1 MREELRAP
9 IAFTCMAILLL
20 IVGLTQSW
28 SVSLSIINLCLI
40 SSIMAI
46 GVNLQWGYG
55 GLFNAGVMGFTALG
69 GLTAVLVSHDP
80 VYEAWEKA
88 GIGIII
94 SSIIVVL
101 GITSL
106 IYIYRS
112 IKNKLLRNILIS
124 LVVLL
129 SILGINNFYGP
140 SIEIIE
146 SINPAKTG
154 FLGGL
159 GLPIIISWAVAA
171 VVAGFVAWIIGKITL
186 NLRSDYLAIATLG
199 ISEIVIA
206 VVKHEDWL
214 SRGVKNVSGLDRPV
228 PYEIELQESDWF
240 KTLVEN
246 INSSKLTTTQTLS
259 EKQELLTDLVINS
272 SGIFVKLCYAGLF
285 FSVLLLIFYLSH
297 LALNSPWGRMLRAIR
312 DNEEAASAM
321 GKNIFSQHLQIFV
334 IGSAIIGIAGAMLT
348 TLDGQFTPGSYRPL
362 RFTFIIWLM
371 VIVGGSGNNLGS
383 IFGGFFIWF
392 IWIEAEPLSLSF
404 VNLLA
409 SGLEY
414 DNPLR
419 MHLIGSAAH
428 LRLFIMGL
436 LLLLALRFMPRGVI
450 PEKIKKKI
458 GA

>member
-1 MREELRAP
+1 MREEYRAP
-9 IAFTCMAILLL
+9 VAFSIMALLL
-20 IVGLTQSW
+20 AIVGFTQSW

-46 GVNLQWGYG
+46 GVNLQWGFG

-69 GLTAVLVSHDP
+69 GLTAVLISHDP
-80 VYEAWEKA
+80 VREAWDKA

-94 SSIIVVL
+94 SAIIFILSI
-101 GITSL
+101 TL
-106 IYIYRS
+106 ILYLYRS
-112 IKNKLLRNILIS
+112 IKNSFLKNFSIILT
-124 LVVLL
+124 VVVAFF
-129 SILGINNFYGP
+129 GINIFYGP
-140 SIEIIE
+140 SVDIIE

-159 GLPIIISWAVAA
+159 GLPIVVSWLFAA
-171 VVAGFVAWIIGKITL
+171 GVAGSIAWIIGRITL
-186 NLRSDYLAIATLG
+186 KLRSDYLAIATLG

-228 PYEIELQESDWF
+228 PYEIELQQSEWFINIIES
-240 KTLVEN
+240 
-246 INSSKLTTTQTLS
+246 INYSNLS
-259 EKQELLTDLVINS
+259 VVQSFSERQDLLSDLIIDG
-272 SGIFVKLCYAGLF
+272 SGIFVKLCYTGLF
-285 FSVLLLIFYLSH
+285 ASVLLLIFYLSQ
-297 LALNSPWGRMLRAIR
+297 LALNAPWGRMLRAIR

-321 GKNIFSQHLQIFV
+321 GKNIFSQHLQIFI

-392 IWIEAEPLSLSF
+392 IWIEAEPLSLGF

-409 SGLEY
+409 SGLSY

-436 LLLLALRFMPRGVI
+436 LLLLALRFMPKGVI
-450 PEKIKKKI
+450 PERIKRK
-458 GA
+458 

>member
-1 MREELRAP
+1 MKDKLRAP
-9 IAFTCMAILLL
+9 IAFTFMALLLL
-20 IVGLTQSW
+20 IVGFTQSW

-88 GIGIII
+88 GVGIII
-94 SSIIVVL
+94 SSIILVL
-101 GITSL
+101 GVTL
-106 IYIYRS
+106 VIYIYRS
-112 IKNKLLRNILIS
+112 IKNKLLRNISIS
-124 LVVLL
+124 LVVLF
-129 SILGINNFYGP
+129 SILGVGNFYGP
-140 SIEIIE
+140 SIQIIE

-159 GLPIIISWAVAA
+159 GLPIIVSWAVAA
-171 VVAGFVAWIIGKITL
+171 VVAGFVAWIIGRITL

-240 KTLVEN
+240 INLIEG
-246 INSSKLTTTQTLS
+246 INSSKLIAIQTLS
-259 EKQELLTDLVINS
+259 ERQELLTDLVINS
-272 SGIFVKLCYAGLF
+272 SGIFVKLSYASLF

-321 GKNIFSQHLQIFV
+321 GKNIFSQHLQIFI

-392 IWIEAEPLSLSF
+392 IWIEAEPLSLGF

-414 DNPLR
+414 DNPIRL
-419 MHLIGSAAH
+419 HLIGSAAH

-450 PEKIKKKI
+450 PEKIKKK
-458 GA
+458 

>member
-1 MREELRAP
+1 MIEEYRAP
-9 IAFTCMAILLL
+9 IAFSIMALLL
-20 IVGLTQSW
+20 AIVGFTQSW

-46 GVNLQWGYG
+46 GVNLQWGFG

-69 GLTAVLVSHDP
+69 GLTAVLISHDP
-80 VYEAWEKA
+80 VHEAWDKA
-88 GIGIII
+88 GVGIII
-94 SSIIVVL
+94 SAIIFILSI
-101 GITSL
+101 TL
-106 IYIYRS
+106 ILYLYRS
-112 IKNKLLRNILIS
+112 IKSSFLKNFSIILTVI
-124 LVVLL
+124 VAFF
-129 SILGINNFYGP
+129 GINNFYGP
-140 SIEIIE
+140 SVDIIE

-159 GLPIIISWAVAA
+159 GLPIVVSWLFAA
-171 VVAGFVAWIIGKITL
+171 GVAGSIAWIIGRITL
-186 NLRSDYLAIATLG
+186 KLRSDYLAIATLG

-228 PYEIELQESDWF
+228 PYEIELQQSEWFINIIES
-240 KTLVEN
+240 
-246 INSSKLTTTQTLS
+246 INYSNLS
-259 EKQELLTDLVINS
+259 VVQSFSERQDLLSDLIIDG
-272 SGIFVKLCYAGLF
+272 SGIFVKLCYTGLF
-285 FSVLLLIFYLSH
+285 ASVLLLIFYLSQ
-297 LALNSPWGRMLRAIR
+297 LALNAPWGRMLRAIR

-321 GKNIFSQHLQIFV
+321 GKNIFSQHLQIFI

-392 IWIEAEPLSLSF
+392 IWIEAEPLSLGF

-409 SGLEY
+409 SGLSY

-436 LLLLALRFMPRGVI
+436 LLLLALRFMPKGVI
-450 PEKIKKKI
+450 PERIQRK
-458 GA
+458 

>member
-1 MREELRAP
+1 MREEYRAP
-9 IAFTCMAILLL
+9 IAFSIMALLL
-20 IVGLTQSW
+20 AIVGFTQSW

-46 GVNLQWGYG
+46 GVNLQWGFG

-69 GLTAVLVSHDP
+69 GLTAVLISHDP
-80 VYEAWEKA
+80 VHEAWDKA
-88 GIGIII
+88 GVGIII
-94 SSIIVVL
+94 SAIIFILSI
-101 GITSL
+101 TL
-106 IYIYRS
+106 ILYLYRS
-112 IKNKLLRNILIS
+112 IKSSFLKNFSIILTVI
-124 LVVLL
+124 VAFF
-129 SILGINNFYGP
+129 GINNFYGP
-140 SIEIIE
+140 SVDIIE

-159 GLPIIISWAVAA
+159 GLPIVVSWLFAA
-171 VVAGFVAWIIGKITL
+171 GVAGSIAWIIGRITL
-186 NLRSDYLAIATLG
+186 KLRSDYLAIATLG

-228 PYEIELQESDWF
+228 PYEIELQQSEWFINIIES
-240 KTLVEN
+240 
-246 INSSKLTTTQTLS
+246 INYSNLS
-259 EKQELLTDLVINS
+259 VVQSFSERQDLLSDLIIDG
-272 SGIFVKLCYAGLF
+272 SGIFVKLCYTGLF
-285 FSVLLLIFYLSH
+285 ASVLLLIFYLSQ
-297 LALNSPWGRMLRAIR
+297 LALNAPWGRMLRAIR

-321 GKNIFSQHLQIFV
+321 GKNIFSQHLQIFI

-392 IWIEAEPLSLSF
+392 IWIEAEPLSLGF

-409 SGLEY
+409 SGLSY

-436 LLLLALRFMPRGVI
+436 LLLLALRFMPKGVI
-450 PEKIKKKI
+450 PERIKRK
-458 GA
+458 

>member
-1 MREELRAP
+1 MIEEYRAP
-9 IAFTCMAILLL
+9 IAFSIMALLL
-20 IVGLTQSW
+20 TIVGFTQSW
-28 SVSLSIINLCLI
+28 SVSLSIINLCII

-46 GVNLQWGYG
+46 GVNLQWGFG

-69 GLTAVLVSHDP
+69 GLTAVLISHDP
-80 VYEAWEKA
+80 VHEAWDKA
-88 GIGIII
+88 GVGIII
-94 SSIIVVL
+94 SAIIFILSI
-101 GITSL
+101 TL
-106 IYIYRS
+106 ILYLYRS
-112 IKNKLLRNILIS
+112 IKNSFLKNFSIILTVI
-124 LVVLL
+124 VAFF
-129 SILGINNFYGP
+129 GINNFYGP
-140 SIEIIE
+140 SVDIIE

-159 GLPIIISWAVAA
+159 GLPIVVSWLFAA
-171 VVAGFVAWIIGKITL
+171 GVAGSIAWIIGRITL
-186 NLRSDYLAIATLG
+186 KLRSDYLAIATLG

-228 PYEIELQESDWF
+228 PYEIELQQSEWFINIIES
-240 KTLVEN
+240 
-246 INSSKLTTTQTLS
+246 INYSNLS
-259 EKQELLTDLVINS
+259 VVQSFSERQDLLSDLIIDG
-272 SGIFVKLCYAGLF
+272 SGIFVKLCYTGLF
-285 FSVLLLIFYLSH
+285 ASVLLLIFYLSQ
-297 LALNSPWGRMLRAIR
+297 LALNAPWGRMLRAIR

-321 GKNIFSQHLQIFV
+321 GKNIFSQHLQIFI

-392 IWIEAEPLSLSF
+392 IWIEAEPLSLGF

-409 SGLEY
+409 SGLSY

-436 LLLLALRFMPRGVI
+436 LLLLALRFMPKGVI
-450 PEKIKKKI
+450 PERIKRK
-458 GA
+458 

>member
-1 MREELRAP
+1 MKEEYRAP
-9 IAFTCMAILLL
+9 IAFSCMAILLAT
-20 IVGLTQSW
+20 VGLTQSW

-46 GVNLQWGYG
+46 GVNLQWGFG

-69 GLTAVLVSHDP
+69 GLTAVLISHDP
-80 VYEAWEKA
+80 VYEAWDKA
-88 GIGIII
+88 GVGVII
-94 SSIIVVL
+94 SAIILILSI
-101 GITSL
+101 TL
-106 IYIYRS
+106 ILYLYRS
-112 IKNKLLRNILIS
+112 IKNSPLKNFLIILTVIFAF
-124 LVVLL
+124 
-129 SILGINNFYGP
+129 LGISKFYGP
-140 SIEIIE
+140 SVDIIE

-159 GLPIIISWAVAA
+159 GLPIVASWLIAA
-171 VVAGFVAWIIGKITL
+171 GVAGFVAWIIGRITL
-186 NLRSDYLAIATLG
+186 KLRSDYLAIATLG

-206 VVKHEDWL
+206 IIKHEDWL

-228 PYEIELQESDWF
+228 PYEIELQQSEWFLNIIEKLNYSRLSATQSFSERQDLLSDF
-240 KTLVEN
+240 I
-246 INSSKLTTTQTLS
+246 ING
-259 EKQELLTDLVINS
+259 

-285 FSVLLLIFYLSH
+285 ASVLLFIFYLSH
-297 LALNSPWGRMLRAIR
+297 LALNAPWGRMLRAIR

-321 GKNIFSQHLQIFV
+321 GKNIFSQHLQIFI

-392 IWIEAEPLSLSF
+392 IWIEAEPLSLGF
-404 VNLLA
+404 VNMLA
-409 SGLEY
+409 SSLEY

-450 PEKIKKKI
+450 PEKIKRK
-458 GA
+458 

>member
-1 MREELRAP
+1 MRDELRAP
-9 IAFTCMAILLL
+9 IAFTFMAILLL
-20 IVGLTQSW
+20 IVGFTQSW

-88 GIGIII
+88 GVGIII
-94 SSIIVVL
+94 SSIILVL
-101 GITSL
+101 GITLL

-124 LVVLL
+124 LVVLF
-129 SILGINNFYGP
+129 SILGISNFYGP
-140 SIEIIE
+140 SIQTIE

-171 VVAGFVAWIIGKITL
+171 IVAGFVAWIIGRITL

-240 KTLVEN
+240 ITLIES
-246 INSSKLTTTQTLS
+246 INSTKLTSIQTLS

-321 GKNIFSQHLQIFV
+321 GKNIFSQHLQIFI

-392 IWIEAEPLSLSF
+392 IWIEAEPLSLGF

-450 PEKIKKKI
+450 PEKIRKK
-458 GA
+458 

>member
-1 MREELRAP
+1 MIEEYRAP
-9 IAFTCMAILLL
+9 IAFSIMALLL
-20 IVGLTQSW
+20 AIVGFTQSW

-46 GVNLQWGYG
+46 GVNLQWGFG

-69 GLTAVLVSHDP
+69 GLTAVLISHDP
-80 VYEAWEKA
+80 VHEAWDKA
-88 GIGIII
+88 GVGIII
-94 SSIIVVL
+94 SAIIFILSI
-101 GITSL
+101 TL
-106 IYIYRS
+106 ILYLYRS
-112 IKNKLLRNILIS
+112 IKNSFLKNFSIILTVI
-124 LVVLL
+124 VAFF
-129 SILGINNFYGP
+129 GINNFYGP
-140 SIEIIE
+140 SVDIIE

-159 GLPIIISWAVAA
+159 GLPIVVSWLFAA
-171 VVAGFVAWIIGKITL
+171 GVAGSIAWIIGRITL
-186 NLRSDYLAIATLG
+186 KLRSDYLAIATLG

-228 PYEIELQESDWF
+228 PYEIELQQSEWFINIIES
-240 KTLVEN
+240 
-246 INSSKLTTTQTLS
+246 INYSNLS
-259 EKQELLTDLVINS
+259 VVQSFSERQDLLSDLIIDG
-272 SGIFVKLCYAGLF
+272 SGIFVKLCYTGLF
-285 FSVLLLIFYLSH
+285 ASVLLLIFYLSQ
-297 LALNSPWGRMLRAIR
+297 LALNAPWGRMLRAIR

-321 GKNIFSQHLQIFV
+321 GKNIFSQHLQIFI

-392 IWIEAEPLSLSF
+392 IWIEAEPLSLGF

-409 SGLEY
+409 SGLSY

-436 LLLLALRFMPRGVI
+436 LLLLALRFMPKGVI
-450 PEKIKKKI
+450 PERIKRK
-458 GA
+458 

>member
-1 MREELRAP
+1 MREEYRAP
-9 IAFTCMAILLL
+9 IAFSIMALLL
-20 IVGLTQSW
+20 TIVGFTQSW
-28 SVSLSIINLCLI
+28 SVSLSIINLCII

-46 GVNLQWGYG
+46 GVNLQWGFG

-69 GLTAVLVSHDP
+69 GLTAVLISHDP
-80 VYEAWEKA
+80 VHEAWDKA
-88 GIGIII
+88 GVGIII
-94 SSIIVVL
+94 SAIIFILSI
-101 GITSL
+101 TL
-106 IYIYRS
+106 ILYLYRS
-112 IKNKLLRNILIS
+112 IKSSFLKNFSIILTVI
-124 LVVLL
+124 VAFF
-129 SILGINNFYGP
+129 GINNFYGP
-140 SIEIIE
+140 SVDIIE

-159 GLPIIISWAVAA
+159 GLPIVVSWLFAA
-171 VVAGFVAWIIGKITL
+171 GVAGSIAWIIGRITL
-186 NLRSDYLAIATLG
+186 KLRSDYLAIATLG

-228 PYEIELQESDWF
+228 PYEIELQQSEWFINIIES
-240 KTLVEN
+240 
-246 INSSKLTTTQTLS
+246 INYSNLS
-259 EKQELLTDLVINS
+259 VVQSFSERQDLLSDLIIDG
-272 SGIFVKLCYAGLF
+272 SGIFVKLCYTGLF
-285 FSVLLLIFYLSH
+285 ASVLLLIFYLSQ
-297 LALNSPWGRMLRAIR
+297 LALNAPWGRMLRAIR

-321 GKNIFSQHLQIFV
+321 GKNIFSQHLQIFI

-392 IWIEAEPLSLSF
+392 IWIEAEPLSLGF

-409 SGLEY
+409 SGLSY

-436 LLLLALRFMPRGVI
+436 LLLLALRFMPKGVI
-450 PEKIKKKI
+450 PERIKRK
-458 GA
+458 

>member
-1 MREELRAP
+1 MREEYRAP
-9 IAFTCMAILLL
+9 VAFSIMALLL
-20 IVGLTQSW
+20 AIVGFTQSW

-46 GVNLQWGYG
+46 GVNLQWGFG

-69 GLTAVLVSHDP
+69 GLTAVLISHDP
-80 VYEAWEKA
+80 VHEAWDKA
-88 GIGIII
+88 GVGIII
-94 SSIIVVL
+94 SAIIFILSI
-101 GITSL
+101 TL
-106 IYIYRS
+106 ILYLYRS
-112 IKNKLLRNILIS
+112 IKSSFLKNFSIILTVI
-124 LVVLL
+124 VAFF
-129 SILGINNFYGP
+129 GINNFYGP
-140 SIEIIE
+140 SVDIIE

-159 GLPIIISWAVAA
+159 GLPIVVSWLFAA
-171 VVAGFVAWIIGKITL
+171 GVAGSIAWIIGRITL
-186 NLRSDYLAIATLG
+186 KLRSDYLAIATLG

-228 PYEIELQESDWF
+228 PYEIELQQSEWFINIIES
-240 KTLVEN
+240 
-246 INSSKLTTTQTLS
+246 INYSNLS
-259 EKQELLTDLVINS
+259 VVQSFSERQDLLSDLIIDG
-272 SGIFVKLCYAGLF
+272 SGIFVKLCYTGLF
-285 FSVLLLIFYLSH
+285 ASVLLLIFYLSQ
-297 LALNSPWGRMLRAIR
+297 LALNAPWGRMLRAIR

-321 GKNIFSQHLQIFV
+321 GKNIFSQHLQIFI

-392 IWIEAEPLSLSF
+392 IWIEAEPLSLGF

-409 SGLEY
+409 SGLSY

-436 LLLLALRFMPRGVI
+436 LLLLALRFMPKGVI
-450 PEKIKKKI
+450 PERIQRK
-458 GA
+458 

>member
-1 MREELRAP
+1 MREEYRAP
-9 IAFTCMAILLL
+9 VAFSIMALLL
-20 IVGLTQSW
+20 AIVGFTQSW

-46 GVNLQWGYG
+46 GVNLQWGFG

-69 GLTAVLVSHDP
+69 GLTAVLISHDP
-80 VYEAWEKA
+80 VHEAWDKA
-88 GIGIII
+88 GVGIII
-94 SSIIVVL
+94 SAIIFILSI
-101 GITSL
+101 TL
-106 IYIYRS
+106 ILYLYRS
-112 IKNKLLRNILIS
+112 IKSSFLKNFSIILTVI
-124 LVVLL
+124 VAFF
-129 SILGINNFYGP
+129 GINNFYGP
-140 SIEIIE
+140 SVDIIE

-159 GLPIIISWAVAA
+159 GLPIVVSWLFAA
-171 VVAGFVAWIIGKITL
+171 GVAGSIAWIIGRITL
-186 NLRSDYLAIATLG
+186 KLRSDYLAIATLG

-228 PYEIELQESDWF
+228 PYEIELQQSEWFINIIES
-240 KTLVEN
+240 
-246 INSSKLTTTQTLS
+246 INYSNLS
-259 EKQELLTDLVINS
+259 VVQSFSERQDLLSDLIIDG
-272 SGIFVKLCYAGLF
+272 SGIFVKLCYTGLF
-285 FSVLLLIFYLSH
+285 ASVLLLIFYLSQ
-297 LALNSPWGRMLRAIR
+297 LALNAPWGRMLRAIR

-321 GKNIFSQHLQIFV
+321 GKNIFSQHLQIFI

-392 IWIEAEPLSLSF
+392 IWIEAEPLSLGF

-409 SGLEY
+409 SGLSY

-436 LLLLALRFMPRGVI
+436 LLLLALRFMPKGVI
-450 PEKIKKKI
+450 PERIKRK
-458 GA
+458 

>member
-1 MREELRAP
+1 MRDELRAP
-9 IAFTCMAILLL
+9 IAFTFMAILLL
-20 IVGLTQSW
+20 IVGFTQSW

-40 SSIMAI
+40 SSIMAM

-88 GIGIII
+88 GVGIII
-94 SSIIVVL
+94 SSIILVL
-101 GITSL
+101 GITLL

-124 LVVLL
+124 LVVLF
-129 SILGINNFYGP
+129 SILGISNFYGP
-140 SIEIIE
+140 SIQTIE
-146 SINPAKTG
+146 SINPARTG

-171 VVAGFVAWIIGKITL
+171 IVAGFVAWIIGRITL

-240 KTLVEN
+240 ITLIES
-246 INSSKLTTTQTLS
+246 INSTKLTAIQTLS

-321 GKNIFSQHLQIFV
+321 GKNIFSQHLQIFI

-392 IWIEAEPLSLSF
+392 IWIEAEPLSLGF

-450 PEKIKKKI
+450 PEKIRKK
-458 GA
+458 

>member
-1 MREELRAP
+1 MREEYRAP
-9 IAFTCMAILLL
+9 VAFSIMALLL
-20 IVGLTQSW
+20 AIVGFTQSW

-46 GVNLQWGYG
+46 GVNLQWGFG

-69 GLTAVLVSHDP
+69 GLTAVLISHDP
-80 VYEAWEKA
+80 VHEAWDKA
-88 GIGIII
+88 GVGIII
-94 SSIIVVL
+94 SAIIFILSI
-101 GITSL
+101 TL
-106 IYIYRS
+106 ILYLYRS
-112 IKNKLLRNILIS
+112 IKNSFVKNFSIILTVI
-124 LVVLL
+124 VAFF
-129 SILGINNFYGP
+129 GINNFYGP
-140 SIEIIE
+140 SVDIIE

-159 GLPIIISWAVAA
+159 GLPIVVSWLFAA
-171 VVAGFVAWIIGKITL
+171 GVAGLIAWVIGRITL
-186 NLRSDYLAIATLG
+186 KLRSDYLAIATLG

-228 PYEIELQESDWF
+228 PYEIELQQSEWFINIIES
-240 KTLVEN
+240 
-246 INSSKLTTTQTLS
+246 INYSKLSVAQSFSERQDLLS
-259 EKQELLTDLVINS
+259 DLIIDG

-285 FSVLLLIFYLSH
+285 ASVLILIFYLSQ
-297 LALNSPWGRMLRAIR
+297 LALNAPWGRMLRAIR

-321 GKNIFSQHLQIFV
+321 GKNIFSQHLQIFI

-392 IWIEAEPLSLSF
+392 IWIEAEPLSLGF

-409 SGLEY
+409 SGLSY

-436 LLLLALRFMPRGVI
+436 LLLLALRFMPKGVI
-450 PEKIKKKI
+450 PERIIRK
-458 GA
+458 

>member
-1 MREELRAP
+1 MIEEYRAP
-9 IAFTCMAILLL
+9 IAFSIMALLL
-20 IVGLTQSW
+20 AIVGFTQSW

-46 GVNLQWGYG
+46 GVNLQWGFG

-69 GLTAVLVSHDP
+69 GLTAVLISHDP
-80 VYEAWEKA
+80 VHEAWDKA
-88 GIGIII
+88 GVGIII
-94 SSIIVVL
+94 SAIIFILSI
-101 GITSL
+101 TL
-106 IYIYRS
+106 ILYLYRS
-112 IKNKLLRNILIS
+112 IKSSFLKNFSIILTVI
-124 LVVLL
+124 VAFF
-129 SILGINNFYGP
+129 GINNFYGP
-140 SIEIIE
+140 SVDIIE

-159 GLPIIISWAVAA
+159 GLPIVVSWLFAA
-171 VVAGFVAWIIGKITL
+171 GVAGSIAWIIGRITL
-186 NLRSDYLAIATLG
+186 KLRSDYLAIATLG

-228 PYEIELQESDWF
+228 PYEIELQQSEWFINIIES
-240 KTLVEN
+240 
-246 INSSKLTTTQTLS
+246 INYSNLS
-259 EKQELLTDLVINS
+259 VVQSFSERQDLLSDLIIDG
-272 SGIFVKLCYAGLF
+272 SGIFVKLCYTGLF
-285 FSVLLLIFYLSH
+285 ASVLLLIFYLSQ
-297 LALNSPWGRMLRAIR
+297 LALNAPWGRMLRAIR

-321 GKNIFSQHLQIFV
+321 GKNIFSQHLQIFI

-392 IWIEAEPLSLSF
+392 IWIEAEPLSLGF

-409 SGLEY
+409 SGLSY

-436 LLLLALRFMPRGVI
+436 LLLLALRFMPKGVI
-450 PEKIKKKI
+450 PERIKRK
-458 GA
+458 

>member
-1 MREELRAP
+1 MKDELRAP
-9 IAFTCMAILLL
+9 IAFTFMALLLL
-20 IVGLTQSW
+20 IVGFTQSW

-88 GIGIII
+88 GVGIII
-94 SSIIVVL
+94 SSIILVL
-101 GITSL
+101 GVTL
-106 IYIYRS
+106 VIYIYRS
-112 IKNKLLRNILIS
+112 IKNKLLRNISIS
-124 LVVLL
+124 LVVLF
-129 SILGINNFYGP
+129 SILGVGNFYGP
-140 SIEIIE
+140 SIQIIE

-159 GLPIIISWAVAA
+159 GLPIIVSWAVAA
-171 VVAGFVAWIIGKITL
+171 VVAGFVAWIIGRITL

-240 KTLVEN
+240 INLIEG
-246 INSSKLTTTQTLS
+246 INSSKLIAIQTLS
-259 EKQELLTDLVINS
+259 ERQELLTDLVINS
-272 SGIFVKLCYAGLF
+272 SGIFVKLSYASLF

-321 GKNIFSQHLQIFV
+321 GKNIFSQHLQIFI

-392 IWIEAEPLSLSF
+392 IWIEAEPLSLGF

-414 DNPLR
+414 DNPIRL
-419 MHLIGSAAH
+419 HLIGSAAH

-450 PEKIKKKI
+450 PEKIKKK
-458 GA
+458 

>member
-1 MREELRAP
+1 MRDELRAP
-9 IAFTCMAILLL
+9 IAFTFMAILLL
-20 IVGLTQSW
+20 IVGFTQSW

-40 SSIMAI
+40 SSIMAM

-88 GIGIII
+88 GVGIII
-94 SSIIVVL
+94 SSIILVL
-101 GITSL
+101 GITLL

-124 LVVLL
+124 LVILFSV
-129 SILGINNFYGP
+129 LGINNFYGP
-140 SIEIIE
+140 SIQTIE

-171 VVAGFVAWIIGKITL
+171 IVAGFVAWIIGRITL

-240 KTLVEN
+240 ITLIES
-246 INSSKLTTTQTLS
+246 INSTKLTAIQTLS

-321 GKNIFSQHLQIFV
+321 GKNIFSQHLQIFI

-392 IWIEAEPLSLSF
+392 IWIEAEPLSLGF

-450 PEKIKKKI
+450 PEKIRKK
-458 GA
+458 

>member
-1 MREELRAP
+1 MRDELRAP
-9 IAFTCMAILLL
+9 IAFTFMAILLL
-20 IVGLTQSW
+20 IVGFTQSW

-88 GIGIII
+88 GVGIII
-94 SSIIVVL
+94 SSIILVL
-101 GITSL
+101 GITLL

-124 LVVLL
+124 LVVLF
-129 SILGINNFYGP
+129 SILGISNFYGP
-140 SIEIIE
+140 SIQTIE

-171 VVAGFVAWIIGKITL
+171 IVAGFVAWIIGRITL

-240 KTLVEN
+240 ITLIES
-246 INSSKLTTTQTLS
+246 INSTKLTAIQTLS

-321 GKNIFSQHLQIFV
+321 GKNIFSQHLQIFI

-392 IWIEAEPLSLSF
+392 IWIEAEPLSLGF

-450 PEKIKKKI
+450 PEKIRKK
-458 GA
+458 